1 MASLGLLQYR
11 SAGELHQEQEA
22 QRLADEES
30 RQRQLIESSL
40 GAHIRRCWEEAKMAK
55 QEVELRLLDCLR
67 RRKGKYSPEK
77 LAAIKQEGG
86 SAIYMMLTN
95 TKCRAAAAWIRDI
108 LMPTNERPWGLDP
121 TPVAE
126 VPPQY
131 LMPVFQQFMQQFQQ
145 QHALAAQQAAE
156 QGQQVPPVD
165 PEQVMKKAEEH
176 IRQAA
181 QERARDA
188 AERHEQVIA
197 DQLAEGKWDEA
208 FEAFIDDFVTY
219 PTAFIR
225 GHSLRRVSTLAWQE
239 GWKPV
244 KTKEIRPEW
253 YQVSPFDM
261 YPSPDATD
269 IDDGAYLIERDR
281 FTRGGLQ
288 KLIGVPSYSSEA
300 IQRVLEEHGQNGLR
314 DWLWTD
320 GERANLEGRGHEWLT
335 KGQTIDALIYCGGAQ
350 GTQLLQWGVNPDDI
364 EDPLAEYEV
373 EATLIGTHVIRVKI
387 NRDPL
392 ERRPYS
398 KASFQPVPGS
408 FWGIAIPELMADIQD
423 MCNATARSL
432 ANNLAISSGPQVEVY
447 EDRLDP
453 SEDPTDIYP
462 WKVWRTRDS
471 NVTGNNPAVRFYQP
485 NSNAAELL
493 AVFEKFEIRADDAT
507 NIPRYAYG
515 NERVGGAGNT
525 ATGLSMLMESAN
537 KGIKDAVRHID
548 RGVIRRVIEAIWLHN
563 MQYSSDNSIK
573 GDCAV
578 VPRGSS
584 AMLIREQTH
593 QMRLEFMGMTANEY
607 DMAILGQEGRRDL
620 LEAIAA
626 KIDMPGLIPSEEK
639 MQQNLAQQSQA
650 TQALQQLEQAIKEA
664 ELNDKAASAEE
675 KSARA
680 SKVQAEV
687 NQTQA
692 DTQRTRTLTPL
703 EARKLLVE
711 IFNMMQQP
719 QQEAAVGRAR
729 ERTGMEGPGPNR
741 QIPRGPQTFGLAP
754 PGAGG
759 PARSAGAR
767 PGARPAPA
775 FAGRG
780 PVRQQVAGQP
790 GAG

>member
-11 SAGELHQEQEA
+11 SAGEMMREEQA
-22 QRLADEES
+22 QQLADEETR
-30 RQRQLIESSL
+30 RQQLVESSL

-55 QEVELRLLDCLR
+55 QEVEQRLLNCLR
-67 RRKGKYSPEK
+67 RRKGVYDPEK
-77 LAAIKQEGG
+77 LAAIRQEGG

-108 LMPTNERPWGLDP
+108 LMPANEKPWGLDP
-121 TPVAE
+121 TPIAQ
-126 VPPQY
+126 VPPEY
-131 LMPVFQQFMQQFQQ
+131 LMPVFQQFMQEFQQ
-145 QHALAAQQAAE
+145 KQAIAAQQAQQ
-156 QGQQVPPVD
+156 QGQQLPPID
-165 PEQVMKKAEEH
+165 PSEVMKKAEEH
-176 IRQAA
+176 IRHAA
-181 QERARDA
+181 QERAEEA
-188 AERHEQVIA
+188 ADRHEELIA

-208 FEAFIDDFVTY
+208 FEAFIDDFATY
-219 PTAFIR
+219 PAAFIR
-225 GHSLRRVSTLAWQE
+225 GHSLRRVSALSWQE
-239 GWKPV
+239 GWRPI
-244 KTKEIRPEW
+244 KTTEIRPEW

-261 YPSPDATD
+261 YPSPDATS
-269 IDDGAYLIERDR
+269 IDDGAYIIERDR

-288 KLIGVPSYSSEA
+288 KLIGVPSYSKEA
-300 IQRVLEEHGQNGLR
+300 IERVLEEHGQSGLR

-335 KGQTIDALIYCGGAQ
+335 KGQTIDALVYCGGAQ

-373 EATLIGTHVIRVKI
+373 EATLIGQHVIRVKI

-392 ERRPYS
+392 ERRPYH

-408 FWGIAIPELMADIQD
+408 FWGIGIPELMADIQD

-485 NSNAAELL
+485 NSNASELL
-493 AVFEKFEIRADDAT
+493 AVYEQFEVKADDAT

-515 NERVGGAGNT
+515 NEAIGGAGQT
-525 ATGLSMLMESAN
+525 ASGLSMLMESAN
-537 KGIKDAVRHID
+537 KGIKDAIRHID
-548 RGVIRRVIEAIWLHN
+548 RGVIRRVIEALWLHN
-563 MQYSSDNSIK
+563 MQYSEDQSIK

-593 QMRLEFMGMTANEY
+593 QMRTQFLGMTANEF
-607 DMAILGQEGRRDL
+607 DMAILGQAGRRDL
-620 LEAIAA
+620 LEAVAERL
-626 KIDMPGLIPSEEK
+626 DMPGLIPTEER
-639 MQQNLAQQSQA
+639 MQQSLAEQSQA
-650 TQALQQLEQAIKEA
+650 SQAMQQLEQAVKQA
-664 ELNDKAASAEE
+664 EIQDKAASAEE
-675 KSARA
+675 RA
-680 SKVQAEV
+680 AKAAKTQAETQET
-687 NQTQA
+687 QTE
-692 DTQRTRTLTPL
+692 TERTRTLTPL

-719 QQEAAVGRAR
+719 EPGFGRDR
-729 ERTGMEGPGPNR
+729 ERAGMEGLRQNR
-741 QIPRGPQTFGLAP
+741 QIPGGQQAFGLAA
-754 PGAGG
+754 PGAGT
-759 PARSAGAR
+759 P
-767 PGARPAPA
+767 ARPAGAGAGAQPA
-775 FAGRG
+775 FATPGRG
-780 PVRQQVAGQP
+780 PVNGQAPRYP
-790 GAG
+790 GPG